1 MLPVAVDRVVVV
13 VSTMLL
19 VGVTGVT
26 GVVGRWAGHRR
37 RLARYGL
44 RGLVADVVHA
54 AVVIVVVFHC
64 CPPVWGSL
72 P

>member
-19 VGVTGVT
+19 AGVAGVIC
-26 GVVGRWAGHRR
+26 GRARYRR
-37 RLARYGL
+37 RMARYGL
-44 RGLVADVVHA
+44 WELVGGVVFSV
-54 AVVIVVVFHC
+54 VVIVVVFHC
-64 CPPVWGSL
+64 CRPVERSV